1 MKDTFQTIIQGDQ
14 PVLVD
19 FYATWC
25 GPCQAQLPI
34 LDEVASAIGSKA
46 RVLKIDVDK
55 NPAVAQQFGIRG
67 VPTLLIFR
75 NGEVKWRASG
85 VKSSQELVSELQQWY

>member
-1 MKDTFQTIIQGDQ
+1 MKDTFQTIIQGEQ

-19 FYATWC
+19 FYAAWC

-34 LDEVASAIGSKA
+34 LDEVASSIGNKA
-46 RVLKIDVDK
+46 RILKIDVDK

-67 VPTLLIFR
+67 VPTLLIFQK
-75 NGEVKWRASG
+75 GEVKWRASG
-85 VKSSQELVSELQQWY
+85 VKSSQELVKELQQWY

>member
-1 MKDTFQTIIQGDQ
+1 MKDSFQSIISGDR

-19 FYATWC
+19 FFATWC

-34 LDEVASAIGSKA
+34 LDEVVHAVGDKA

-55 NPAVAQQFGIRG
+55 NPAVAQKFGVRG
-67 VPTLLIFR
+67 VPTLIVFKS
-75 NGEVKWRASG
+75 GEIKWRASG
-85 VKSSQELVSELQQWY
+85 LKSAKELIDQLEKNL

>member
-1 MKDTFQTIIQGDQ
+1 MKDTFQTIIQGEQ

-34 LDEVASAIGSKA
+34 LDEVASSVGSKA

-67 VPTLLIFR
+67 VPTLLIFQK
-75 NGEVKWRASG
+75 GEVKWRASG
-85 VKSSQELVSELQQWY
+85 VKSSQELVTQLQQWY